1 MEDVWQVNEAIEH
14 SALTEK
20 TYERVRQQ
28 ILSGRFS
35 AGERLQITTVS
46 EQLGVSHTPV
56 KIALNR
62 LAAEGLV
69 EIVPR
74 RGMFVSRL
82 TREELEETRDVR
94 LLIELHAVSMA
105 VRNAAGDQLAQ
116 LRTQVQCLE
125 AMVERIPTDG
135 WDPVKAAE
143 MNQLFHEMILRT
155 VGNRRLLEI
164 WRSLEIHQQIVRLN
178 SQSLS
183 TPPEVV
189 LQYHRAVLEALEA
202 RDEERARKAMREHIV
217 HSTDALAAKLEQS
230 AGS

>member
-1 MEDVWQVNEAIEH
+1 MENSSQVDETIEH

-20 TYERVRQQ
+20 TYERLRQQ
-28 ILSGRFS
+28 ILSGRFGV
-35 AGERLQITTVS
+35 GERLQITAVS
-46 EQLGVSHTPV
+46 EELGVSHTPV

-62 LAAEGLV
+62 LAAEGIV
-69 EIVPR
+69 KIVPR

-116 LRTQVQCLE
+116 LRGQVERLE
-125 AMVERIPTDG
+125 TMVERIPTDG

-143 MNQLFHEMILRT
+143 MNQLFHEMILKI

-164 WRSLEIHQQIVRLN
+164 WRGLEIQQQIVRAN

-189 LQYHRAVLEALEA
+189 LQYHRAILEALEA

-217 HSTDALAAKLEQS
+217 HSTDALAATLEQS
-230 AGS
+230 VGP